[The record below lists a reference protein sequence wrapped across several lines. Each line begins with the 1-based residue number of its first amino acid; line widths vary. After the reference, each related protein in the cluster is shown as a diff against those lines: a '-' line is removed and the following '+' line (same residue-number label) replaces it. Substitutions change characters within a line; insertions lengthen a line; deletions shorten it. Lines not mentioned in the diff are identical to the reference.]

1 MKKRRTGEPTLGSF
15 KKLKLTNH
23 YKIAYN
29 HYSNSSRDILVPAGA
44 SVADIAIV
52 QQFFTSLHRLLH
64 LTHTNNLIKYSQNTL
79 NSLASQAYLAKQALN
94 IRGYSP
100 FKHNKSHVSPVLRD
114 SNAAEACAD
123 HNKSHVS
130 PVLRDNN
137 ADETSETQPS
147 AITIPASEASHAAN
161 SVPTSQTS
169 AASACQTS
177 LLSSETPSTSP
188 PLTRT
193 SSLLSSENIE
203 NSQTLTHKTRFKT
216 PRKYKKP
223 VKTKLT
229 STEMTAIYKLIKQ
242 NKNESVPES
251 RRLRSFDCLT
261 ISDMRTFLTIPLHK
275 IADELYNI
283 KLNNRLGR
291 TKRINLSSISTTA
304 IGNSALTTK
313 KVDEANEAYSATIS
327 MYVTNYLNEY
337 VNETPKAFW
346 FKFKDKAYFYKFL
359 LHCINNNIQVREI
372 VRLLQLK
379 QPRQTSTLEKLNM
392 LPALNPNKLPIG
404 KARSNYFVFKHMRII
419 LLQAL
424 IFNNING
431 YMSDLAIETF
441 DLPCLNSKH
450 ALKEINR
457 VRKRN
462 GLHPIT
468 RKVKASKY

>member
-1 MKKRRTGEPTLGSF
+1 MKKRRISEPTLGSF

-79 NSLASQAYLAKQALN
+79 NSLASQAYQAKQALN

-100 FKHNKSHVSPVLRD
+100 FKFNKSHVSPVLRD
-114 SNAAEACAD
+114 SEASA
-123 HNKSHVS
+123 V
-130 PVLRDNN
+130 
-137 ADETSETQPS
+137 SETQPS
-147 AITIPASEASHAAN
+147 ARTTLASEASQAAN
-161 SVPTSQTS
+161 SAPSPLTSTTLP
-169 AASACQTS
+169 CQTS
-177 LLSSETPSTSP
+177 LLSPDNTPTSAP
-188 PLTRT
+188 
-193 SSLLSSENIE
+193 
-203 NSQTLTHKTRFKT
+203 LTHKTRFKT

-223 VKTKLT
+223 IKTKLT
-229 STEMTAIYKLIKQ
+229 SAEMTAIYKLIKQ
-242 NKNESVPES
+242 NKNESVS
-251 RRLRSFDCLT
+251 KSKRLRSFDCLT
-261 ISDMRTFLTIPLHK
+261 ISDMRTFLTIPLHV

-283 KLNNRLGR
+283 KLNGRLGHN
-291 TKRINLSSISTTA
+291 KRINLSSISTTV
-304 IGNSALTTK
+304 IGDSTSTTK

-337 VNETPKAFW
+337 VNESPKAFW
-346 FKFKDKAYFYKFL
+346 FKFRDKAYFYKFL

-379 QPRQTSTLEKLNM
+379 QPRQTSTLEKLDM

-404 KARSNYFVFKHMRII
+404 KARSIYFVYKHMRII
-419 LLQAL
+419 LLHCL
-424 IFNNING
+424 IFNNIEG

-457 VRKRN
+457 VRRRN
-462 GLHPIT
+462 GMHPIT